1 MTAIQ
6 QLLQDRR
13 IQKTYWSITAYAL
26 LALFLIFFLFPVFW
40 MILTAFKPNAEIEM
54 GISPLGIEDPTLE
67 NFRFLWENTNFKVW
81 LRNSIT
87 VAVIT
92 TTFSVISGTT
102 AAYALV
108 RYRLV
113 GGRIMGMAI
122 FVTYLLPQTML
133 FIPMAQIMRELD
145 LFGEIW
151 ALTLVYP
158 TMMVPFCTWLMMG
171 YFRTIPVDIEESA
184 RVDGAT
190 RWTAFFRVTLPLA
203 IPGIISAAIFTFTL
217 SWSEYLYA
225 LVLVPETMQ
234 QTIPVGVPNS
244 LTSGDVSK
252 WGSLMSAALLGSL
265 PVVLVY
271 ALFMRYFVS
280 GMTTGAVKG

>member
-1 MTAIQ
+1 MTT
-6 QLLQDRR
+6 LQRLREDRR
-13 IQKTYWSITAYAL
+13 VQRGFWSVTAYVL
-26 LALFLIFFLFPVFW
+26 LALFLVFFLFPVFW
-40 MILTAFKPNAEIEM
+40 MILTSFKPDAEIEM
-54 GISPLGIEDPTLE
+54 GITPLGIEKPTLE
-67 NFRFLWENTNFKVW
+67 NFRYLLNETNFKVW
-81 LRNSIT
+81 IRNSVF
-87 VAVIT
+87 VAAAT
-92 TTFSVISGTT
+92 TTYSVIAGTC

-108 RYRLV
+108 RFRLL
-113 GGRIMGMAI
+113 GGRLMGMAI

-145 LFGEIW
+145 LYGKIG
-151 ALTLVYP
+151 ALVVVYP

-171 YFRTIPVDIEESA
+171 YFRTLPVDIEESA

-190 RWTAFFRVTLPLA
+190 RWTAFFKVTLPLA
-203 IPGIISAAIFTFTL
+203 VPGIISAAIFTFTL

-225 LVLVPETMQ
+225 LVLVPQTAQ
-234 QTIPVGVPNS
+234 QTVPVGVPNS

-271 ALFMRYFVS
+271 GMFMRFFVR
-280 GMTTGAVKG
+280 GMTVGAVKG

>member
-1 MTAIQ
+1 MTTVPFH
-6 QLLQDRR
+6 QDRR
-13 IQKTYWSITAYAL
+13 IQKLYWSIISYVL
-26 LALFLIFFLFPVFW
+26 LAIFLVFFLFPVFW
-40 MILTAFKPNAEIEM
+40 MILTAFKPDVEIEM
-54 GISPLGIEDPTLE
+54 GVAPLGIKNPTLE
-67 NFRFLWENTNFKVW
+67 NFRYLLEKTNFEVW
-81 LRNSIT
+81 MRNSLT
-87 VAVIT
+87 VAVVT
-92 TTFSVISGTT
+92 TTFSVIAGTC

-108 RYRLV
+108 RFRLR

-133 FIPMAQIMRELD
+133 FIPMAQVMRQLD
-145 LFGEIW
+145 LYGNMW
-151 ALTLVYP
+151 ALAVVYP

-190 RWTAFFRVTLPLA
+190 RWVAFFRVTLPLA
-203 IPGIISAAIFTFTL
+203 VPGIISAAIFTFTL

-225 LVLVPETMQ
+225 LVLVPQTAQ

-265 PVVLVY
+265 PVVLIY
-271 ALFMRYFVS
+271 GLFMRFFVS
-280 GMTTGAVKG
+280 GMTVGAVKG